1 MTDTDR
7 IVNAID
13 RLRNS
18 TDNLLVVIAT
28 MAPFVIWFCLQR
40 GCN

>member
-1 MTDTDR
+1 MSETDR

-13 RLRNS
+13 QLRNS
-18 TDNLLVVIAT
+18 IDNVWILIAI
-28 MAPFVIWFCLQR
+28 MAPFVIFFCLQR